1 MSLDQLG
8 PTLLIGAAVVVLAI
22 LGVRFTGRLGVPGL
36 LLYLFIGLGLGW
48 VLPGDDLVD
57 PELATVLGY
66 AALVLILAHGGLT
79 TPLPALRPVLVPS
92 LVLATLGVGVSVAV
106 VSVPLIVVMG
116 VDPQVAILLAAV
128 LSATDAAAV
137 FSVLRRTNVSPRLKI
152 LLEGESGFN
161 DAPVVVLVTVV
172 ASGSLDGEPWLV
184 PLLVLAE
191 LLGGALVGV
200 VVGFATRW
208 VMARLALPA
217 VGLYPI
223 AAIAMLVGSY
233 GLADLVHSSGFMAV
247 YVAAVILGSSIDLPH
262 RRAVLGFSDGMS
274 WLAEIGLFVM
284 LGLLAQPDRLPA
296 SIGIALFATGVLVL
310 VGRPFAAVVSLA
322 PFRLRWLRRASSK
335 WTGREIGFVSIVGLR
350 GAVPIVFA
358 AIPLGLGV
366 GGAEIIFDATLIV
379 VLVLTLLQAPSLPWV
394 ARRLGVTTPAEPE
407 ELSVDVAP
415 LDDLNAAVLGIDIG
429 ADSRL
434 VGVYVREIPL
444 PQGAVVSLIVRG
456 DHAEAVGDEMRLRMG
471 DRVIVVAAD
480 RVRVET
486 EDRLRA
492 LSRSGRLHGWT

>member
-1 MSLDQLG
+1 
-8 PTLLIGAAVVVLAI
+8 
-22 LGVRFTGRLGVPGL
+22 
-36 LLYLFIGLGLGW
+36 
-48 VLPGDDLVD
+48 
-57 PELATVLGY
+57 
-66 AALVLILAHGGLT
+66 
-79 TPLPALRPVLVPS
+79 
-92 LVLATLGVGVSVAV
+92 
-106 VSVPLIVVMG
+106 
-116 VDPQVAILLAAV
+116 
-128 LSATDAAAV
+128 
-137 FSVLRRTNVSPRLKI
+137 
-152 LLEGESGFN
+152 
-161 DAPVVVLVTVV
+161 
-172 ASGSLDGEPWLV
+172 
-184 PLLVLAE
+184 
-191 LLGGALVGV
+191 
-200 VVGFATRW
+200 
-208 VMARLALPA
+208 
-217 VGLYPI
+217 
-223 AAIAMLVGSY
+223 
-233 GLADLVHSSGFMAV
+233 MAV

-456 DHAEAVGDEMRLRMG
+456 DHAEAVGDETRLRMG